1 MRNIGQYKTI
11 PNIVGDQEEVA
22 QPHEVPDLMG
32 DLVEKFNQKSEIDLA
47 DVLDFHY
54 AFESIHPFQDGNGRV
69 GRLIMFRQC
78 LTNDITPFIITSE
91 RRNEYI
97 NGLKYYE
104 ENPLSLK
111 KEVQLQ
117 QEKFGKIAKPFVSHY
132 LKKNKEP
139 DLEL

>member
-54 AFESIHPFQDGNGRV
+54 AFESIP
-69 GRLIMFRQC
+69 
-78 LTNDITPFIITSE
+78 S
-91 RRNEYI
+91 
-97 NGLKYYE
+97 
-104 ENPLSLK
+104 S
-111 KEVQLQ
+111 
-117 QEKFGKIAKPFVSHY
+117 VSSWEWSCREAIESQP
-132 LKKNKEP
+132 NQR
-139 DLEL
+139 

>member
-11 PNIVGDQEEVA
+11 PNIVGDQEEVE

-69 GRLIMFRQC
+69 GKRLNLNRIKG
-78 LTNDITPFIITSE
+78 ND
-91 RRNEYI
+91 N
-97 NGLKYYE
+97 
-104 ENPLSLK
+104 
-111 KEVQLQ
+111 
-117 QEKFGKIAKPFVSHY
+117 
-132 LKKNKEP
+132 
-139 DLEL
+139 

>member
-11 PNIVGDQEEVA
+11 PNIVGDQEEVE

-117 QEKFGKIAKPFVSHY
+117 Q
-132 LKKNKEP
+132 
-139 DLEL
+139 